1 MPETIEIRSSS
12 INLVSLG
19 LLLLSLTVFCGSCL
33 RMPYPYARVVGLIC
47 VCFFLLVGA
56 AGGYYLYRNRT
67 LLEIGRGGFFAMG
80 IYVPWEEIADIWTSE
95 KAGGL
100 LQRQI
105 AVRLENA
112 ERFAGTIPFWRVLLL
127 KLNNR
132 LYGSELYIDVTLA
145 GERTEDIGRWMREK
159 WLSRLESQS

>member
-33 RMPYPYARVVGLIC
+33 RMPYLYARVVGLIC
-47 VCFFLLVGA
+47 VCFFLLIGA

-80 IYVPWEEIADIWTSE
+80 IYVPWEEITDIWTSE
-95 KAGGL
+95 KAGG
-100 LQRQI
+100 
-105 AVRLENA
+105 LENA
-112 ERFAGTIPFWRVLLL
+112 ERFAGTIPFWRMLLL